1 MSNRTK
7 GPKTDMQ
14 KKLEAIGFNGS
25 SSSFKKNKSK
35 DDEQIRISKLN
46 EQKKD
51 ALKRKIK
58 AQFNRIADDSLT
70 LEQLHKIYIELE
82 ARKKQELKRKI
93 EFDFNYKAPDN
104 LDLEQLKK
112 LRSELFKIP
121 KKKKNTRVSID
132 AIKST
137 YGSTEKITKTP
148 DTTNLKKIGIDDFEE
163 YKFLEIN
170 HHSTINSNLIQEI
183 APEKINVEQFSSRK
197 TQKYNNSINAVELV
211 MGIDFGTTNTKVVIQ
226 ETGSE
231 KSWAIPFS
239 NKKNNPY
246 LLPSNIFLTKDIY
259 TLDGGAS
266 CRINDLKL
274 PLIKGSASNEHLDHV
289 IAYIALVIRH
299 ARSWFLDN
307 AAESFYGF
315 EFEWFYK
322 MGLPAENNDNKKLVS
337 TYKSTLTNAVKLSL
351 ADQKQINQK
360 EIDHLLESSIA
371 EDISE
376 YCDVH
381 PEIQAQLEGYTK
393 SDKWDSKRVKVMMV
407 DIGGGTVDASIINV
421 TRDGYE
427 DKYNCLK
434 TKVDSLGVY
443 ILHLKRLEWLEMSA
457 QKSEHDTNKLL
468 SEINS
473 AKNLSG
479 SLPIFPE
486 TVEDYISNVAWPEG
500 FSIDN
505 VFFNAFHSLIYTDII
520 SDVKTRID
528 INNLEQWKNLCFILC
543 GGGSLHPM
551 FNQIESDPNLDIVR
565 LQKPSVLKADI
576 PDQEYHRISVAYGLS
591 FMEQGQFINASEIEP
606 MKKEKKN
613 YLDNYIDKDMM

>member
-1 MSNRTK
+1 MY
-7 GPKTDMQ
+7 
-14 KKLEAIGFNGS
+14 
-25 SSSFKKNKSK
+25 
-35 DDEQIRISKLN
+35 
-46 EQKKD
+46 
-51 ALKRKIK
+51 KR
-58 AQFNRIADDSLT
+58 Q
-70 LEQLHKIYIELE
+70 
-82 ARKKQELKRKI
+82 
-93 EFDFNYKAPDN
+93 
-104 LDLEQLKK
+104 
-112 LRSELFKIP
+112 
-121 KKKKNTRVSID
+121 
-132 AIKST
+132 
-137 YGSTEKITKTP
+137 
-148 DTTNLKKIGIDDFEE
+148 
-163 YKFLEIN
+163 
-170 HHSTINSNLIQEI
+170 
-183 APEKINVEQFSSRK
+183 
-197 TQKYNNSINAVELV
+197 
-211 MGIDFGTTNTKVVIQ
+211 
-226 ETGSE
+226 
-231 KSWAIPFS
+231 
-239 NKKNNPY
+239 
-246 LLPSNIFLTKDIY
+246 
-259 TLDGGAS
+259 
-266 CRINDLKL
+266 
-274 PLIKGSASNEHLDHV
+274 
-289 IAYIALVIRH
+289 
-299 ARSWFLDN
+299 
-307 AAESFYGF
+307 
-315 EFEWFYK
+315 
-322 MGLPAENNDNKKLVS
+322 
-337 TYKSTLTNAVKLSL
+337 
-351 ADQKQINQK
+351 
-360 EIDHLLESSIA
+360 

-427 DKYNCLK
+427 EKYNCLK

-486 TVEDYISNVAWPEG
+486 TVEDYITNVAWPEG

-543 GGGSLHPM
+543 GGGSKHRM
-551 FNQIESDPNLDIVR
+551 FKQIESDPNLDIVL

-613 YLDNYIDKDMM
+613 YRDNYIDKDMM

>member
-14 KKLEAIGFNGS
+14 KKLEEIGFKQS
-25 SSSFKKNKSK
+25 SALKKEKFTKKTSIKKKIKKYRLDKS
-35 DDEQIRISKLN
+35 ERIRIKNLRLKIEEEFDLVVSKKLSLN
-46 EQKKD
+46 ELQ
-51 ALKRKIK
+51 
-58 AQFNRIADDSLT
+58 
-70 LEQLHKIYIELE
+70 
-82 ARKKQELKRKI
+82 
-93 EFDFNYKAPDN
+93 
-104 LDLEQLKK
+104 K
-112 LRSELFKIP
+112 LRS
-121 KKKKNTRVSID
+121 S
-132 AIKST
+132 
-137 YGSTEKITKTP
+137 
-148 DTTNLKKIGIDDFEE
+148 LKKEPESQYQNIDKSKPSRSINSSKARCSNYQSHREIEINDFKK

-170 HHSTINSNLIQEI
+170 HHSTINSALTQEVI
-183 APEKINVEQFSSRK
+183 PEKINVEQHSSRK
-197 TQKYNNSINAVELV
+197 TQKYSNSSDAVELV

-226 ETGSE
+226 ETGSQN
-231 KSWAIPFS
+231 SWAIPFTDDEI
-239 NKKNNPY
+239 NPY
-246 LLPSNIFLTKDIY
+246 LLPSNVFLSEEIY
-259 TLDGGAS
+259 TLNGDAS
-266 CRINDLKL
+266 CRIGELKL
-274 PLIKGSASNEHLDHV
+274 PLIEGNPSGEHLDHV

-299 ARSWFLDN
+299 ARSWFLEH
-307 AAESFYGF
+307 AAKAFYGF

-351 ADQKQINQK
+351 ADQNQINQK
-360 EIDHLLESSIA
+360 EIDHLLESCIA

-376 YCDVH
+376 YCDMH

-421 TRDGYE
+421 TRDGDE
-427 DKYNCLK
+427 EKYNCLK

-468 SEINS
+468 SEITS
-473 AKNLSG
+473 AKTLSG
-479 SLPIFPE
+479 ILSIFPD
-486 TVEDYISNVAWPEG
+486 TIEDYISNVTWPTG
-500 FSIDN
+500 FSLDN

-528 INNLEQWKNLCFILC
+528 IKNLEQWKNLCFILC
-543 GGGSLHPM
+543 GGGSLHPL
-551 FNQIESDPNLDIVR
+551 FNKIESDPNLDIVR
-565 LQKPSVLKADI
+565 LQKPSNLMADI

-591 FMEQGQFINASEIEP
+591 FMEQGRFINASEIEP

-613 YLDNYIDKDMM
+613 YQDNYIDKDVM